1 MSLKDVDLENAFRR
15 LAERRIEEAMR
26 EGKFD
31 NLAGAGKPLDLEP
44 MPADENA
51 RLMWWA
57 LRLMKNANYTP
68 DEVRIRKQIDGLK
81 DELPKATTEPK
92 VVALVTA
99 INAAVRNLNT
109 LGTNAINT
117 PLAPVSL
124 DVERRRFHERMA
136 SAEVDAEVKS
146 TPPPPPVAKRADVVF
161 CTQQRCRARNALDA
175 AFCRRCGAKL
185 EVASYRGR
193 PRGAGVSPA
202 SG

>member
-1 MSLKDVDLENAFRR
+1 MSLKHVDMESALRR

-31 NLAGAGKPLDLEP
+31 NLAGMGKPLDLEP

-57 LRLMKNANYTP
+57 IRLMKNANYTP

-81 DELPKATTEPK
+81 DELPRAKTEAK

-117 PLAPVSL
+117 PVAPVSL
-124 DVERRRFHERMA
+124 EVELKRFRERTA
-136 SAEVDAEVKS
+136 AEAEPEPEMRSV
-146 TPPPPPVAKRADVVF
+146 PPLAKVAANVF
-161 CTQQRCRARNALDA
+161 CTQNRCRARNAVTAL
-175 AFCRRCGAKL
+175 FCRRCGAKL
-185 EVASYRGR
+185 AVAT
-193 PRGAGVSPA
+193 
-202 SG
+202 